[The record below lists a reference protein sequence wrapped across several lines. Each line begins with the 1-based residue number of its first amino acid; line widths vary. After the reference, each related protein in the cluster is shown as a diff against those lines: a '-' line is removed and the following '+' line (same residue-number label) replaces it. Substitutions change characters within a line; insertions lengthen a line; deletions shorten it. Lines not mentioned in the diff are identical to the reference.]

1 MTLWHYFCNID
12 RYEWAQ
18 SCVESFAL
26 PIYTS
31 PVCLLTGNNGTN
43 LVCRCPDDTPRK
55 LLQYGYCPSWPGFLI
70 IHCWTAVLVVSYL
83 LVIWGCLMSYVIASD
98 LYFPPSQQFWLE
110 TFKSWDGIMF
120 PWCVLFVLSHLCLVG
135 VLIFWDA
142 MRSHSMLPADSMGSA
157 SHLMV
162 QEMNEADAPR
172 AFGVVG
178 LCFAL
183 SRYLRRLRARQIL
196 PIQKSEG
203 GTRFVE
209 HMCVRVLTL
218 CRFWD
223 LSSMRPLS
231 KWSNQ
236 NNNLLRAGSG
246 WPCEGL
252 ITIFHWS
259 HSVTSVIEVF
269 FTQCLEDEDT
279 KTSKW
284 C

>member
-1 MTLWHYFCNID
+1 MRTYKRINTDKSHKDDFMTLFLQYWQMWMSTELRLKFCPSNI
-12 RYEWAQ
+12 YL
-18 SCVESFAL
+18 F
-26 PIYTS
+26 

-162 QEMNEADAPR
+162 QEMTIEADAPR

-209 HMCVRVLTL
+209 HMCVRALTL

-223 LSSMRPLS
+223 LSAVL
-231 KWSNQ
+231 W
-236 NNNLLRAGSG
+236 
-246 WPCEGL
+246 GL
-252 ITIFHWS
+252 AWANDQIK
-259 HSVTSVIEVF
+259 
-269 FTQCLEDEDT
+269 Q
-279 KTSKW
+279 
-284 C
+284 